1 VNQSPVQS
9 LKANAPA
16 KINSKG
22 TSVQP
27 GNIFIVSAPSGAGK
41 TTLCKAL
48 REHFPDLVYSVS
60 FTTRKPRLGEQ
71 HGVDYFFITQAEFIR
86 RINADQWA
94 EWARV
99 HDNYY
104 GTSTEY
110 IEKWLHAGKD
120 ILLDIDVQGML
131 QMHKRYPDIITIF
144 VMPPDVEALRE
155 RMAFRGADTDEVM
168 NKRLS
173 NAQSEMAQSGFYRHV
188 IVNDLLEDA
197 KRQLIELVEKC
208 RKKTG

>member
-1 VNQSPVQS
+1 MNQGPVHS
-9 LKANAPA
+9 LKSDEPVKTNE
-16 KINSKG
+16 G
-22 TSVQP
+22 RTSVQP
-27 GNIFIVSAPSGAGK
+27 GKIFIVSAPSGAGK

-60 FTTRKPRLGEQ
+60 FTTRRPRLGEQ

-94 EWARV
+94 EWALV

-110 IEKWLHAGKD
+110 IESRLHAGKD
-120 ILLDIDVQGML
+120 VLLDIDVQGML
-131 QMHKRYPDIITIF
+131 QMCKRYPDIITIF
-144 VMPPDVEALRE
+144 VMPPGLESLRE

-168 NKRLS
+168 KKRLS
-173 NAQSEMAQSGFYRHV
+173 NAESEMAQSGFYRHV
-188 IVNDLLEDA
+188 IINDLLEDA
-197 KRQLIELVEKC
+197 KRRLIELVEQY
-208 RKKTG
+208 RKNAG